1 MTDDRLYLI
10 HILECIERIELYTS
24 KDKGSFFVDT
34 RTQDAVTR
42 NLQTL
47 TESTQRVSNSLKA
60 EHPEINWSSL
70 SAFRNVL
77 VHNYLGVDLT
87 QIRDIVEPDLPV
99 FKSQIQIILQNLP
112 GTT

>member
-10 HILECIERIELYTS
+10 PILECIERIELYAS
-24 KDKGSFFVDT
+24 EGKGSFFVDT

-47 TESTQRVSNSLKA
+47 TESTQRISNSLKA
-60 EHPEINWSSL
+60 EHPEIDWSDL

-87 QIRDIVEPDLPV
+87 QIWDIVEQDLPV
-99 FKSQIQIILQNLP
+99 LKSQIQIIIQDLL
-112 GTT
+112 G

>member
-24 KDKGSFFVDT
+24 EGKGSFFVDT

-47 TESTQRVSNSLKA
+47 TESTQRISTSLKA
-60 EHPEINWSSL
+60 EHTEIDWSSL
-70 SAFRNVL
+70 SAFRNVV

-87 QIRDIVEPDLPV
+87 QIWDIVEQDLPAL
-99 FKSQIQIILQNLP
+99 KSKIQSILQELP
-112 GTT
+112 G